1 MTVTLALRDPCCDK
15 GSIPN
20 KFSSPGEG
28 HRPNTNSV
36 HCNIY
41 QVCGLAPWHTSQG
54 EVEVEEEE
62 QHSISNMDDS
72 PQLLCLS
79 TMKMAELWLLEE
91 MRGISTV
98 NKQTDMLSEKK

>member
-41 QVCGLAPWHTSQG
+41 QVCGLAPWHTSQ

-62 QHSISNMDDS
+62 QYTPFPTWMIFQNYYAFQ
-72 PQLLCLS
+72 PWKWLS
-79 TMKMAELWLLEE
+79 C
-91 MRGISTV
+91 
-98 NKQTDMLSEKK
+98 DY